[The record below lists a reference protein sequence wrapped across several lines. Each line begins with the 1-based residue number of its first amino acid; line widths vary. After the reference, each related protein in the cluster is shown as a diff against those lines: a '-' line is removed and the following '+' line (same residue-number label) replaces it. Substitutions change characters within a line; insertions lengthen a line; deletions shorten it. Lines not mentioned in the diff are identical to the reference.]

1 MRLIQ
6 IVVVFIFVIL
16 PIVLVANLFLND
28 DTSTISILELEETET
43 TTLNAY
49 TKTSLQTSTQTMSYT
64 KTEDV
69 SRSSVST
76 SKTKSDLTFTTTTT
90 HIMLEKSEKII
101 IILPFD
107 PENPPDGLQPMGE
120 TINHEV
126 KYGGHPGIDYQWGD
140 VDPSPKIYSVA
151 KGVIV
156 EIINTDLGWT
166 ITTGHSGF
174 DKEYFVRYAHLGSY
188 DTSLK
193 VGTEVD
199 THTFIGYAMHPNVP
213 DPNMHMIH
221 WEFGKMDEWGRYDD
235 RLCPMTY
242 FDEDSRI
249 LIEEIWEN
257 SPYSHKVQFP
267 KICSGFYDGKDE

>member
-1 MRLIQ
+1 M
-6 IVVVFIFVIL
+6 
-16 PIVLVANLFLND
+16 VANLFLND
-28 DTSTISILELEETET
+28 NTSTTISILEYEETET
-43 TTLNAY
+43 NTMTTSMQDSSQ
-49 TKTSLQTSTQTMSYT
+49 TSVTTIISTSHEESSQTSTQTMSDT

-69 SRSSVST
+69 SHSSVST
-76 SKTKSDLTFTTTTT
+76 SKTKSDLTSTTTN
-90 HIMLEKSEKII
+90 IMLEKAQKII
-101 IILPFD
+101 ITLPFD

-120 TINHEV
+120 TINHEA
-126 KYGGHPGIDYQWGD
+126 KHGGHPGIDYQWGD

-166 ITTGHSGF
+166 ITIGHSGF

-199 THTFIGYAMHPNVP
+199 TRIFIGYAMHPNVP

-242 FDEDSRI
+242 FDEESRS
-249 LIEEIWEN
+249 LIEEIWD
-257 SPYSHKVQFP
+257 SAAYGFKDQFP
-267 KICSGFYDGKDE
+267 KICSGFYEGKNE